1 MSARPLQI
9 DYIARPRR
17 PRLAG
22 FVLLAVSLTA
32 AGVLVERYRDAKVEL
47 ERAEAGRGL
56 LNAERR
62 PARPVPRERLQEEA
76 KSAEAVLRQLALP
89 WSAMIETVEEAA
101 TADVAI
107 LQMQPDAQQRQLR
120 LAAEARTQEAM
131 LEYVRGLVAA
141 KSLADVHI
149 VSHQV
154 QVDDPRRP
162 VHFTVQA
169 SLKGLP

>member
-1 MSARPLQI
+1 MSLRRLQI
-9 DYIARPRR
+9 DYIVPPRR

-22 FVLLAVSLTA
+22 FIVLALALAA
-32 AGVLVERYRDAKVEL
+32 AGVLVERYREVKLAL
-47 ERAEAGRGL
+47 ERVEASGGL
-56 LNAERR
+56 VNAERR
-62 PARPVPRERLQEEA
+62 PARAVSRERIQEEA
-76 KSAEAVLRQLALP
+76 KSAEAVLRQLSLP
-89 WSAMIETVEEAA
+89 WSAIIETVEKAA

-141 KSLADVHI
+141 KSLANAHV

-154 QVDDPRRP
+154 QVDDPQRP
-162 VHFTVQA
+162 IQFTVQA

>member
-1 MSARPLQI
+1 MIARPLQI
-9 DYIARPRR
+9 DYVAPPRR
-17 PRLAG
+17 ARLAG
-22 FVLLAVSLTA
+22 FVLLALSLVA
-32 AGVLVERYRDAKVEL
+32 AGMLIERYRDVKVEL
-47 ERAEAGRGL
+47 ERAAAGRGL
-56 LNAERR
+56 LNAEQR
-62 PARPVPRERLQEEA
+62 PARPVSRERLQEEA

-89 WSAMIETVEEAA
+89 WNAIVETVEEAA

-131 LEYVRGLVAA
+131 LVYVRGLVAA
-141 KSLADVHI
+141 KSLADVHV

-154 QVDDPRRP
+154 QMDDPQRP
-162 VHFTVQA
+162 IQFTVQA